1 MFGRVGS
8 VLCACVDV
16 VAGEGISFLLTCL
29 AGALLPW
36 SLTPPPLFSPL
47 PSPQALASFLF
58 KAECVRES
66 CVCRVHGKTTTKQK
80 QKTRASR
87 AIDDDDECRSA
98 ELGCAPKKSSNT
110 PAVCFAPQDARW
122 IHRKWSIRDLGPS
135 ASLPRARAAAA
146 GLGRAAQAKRRSAL
160 PLPNGGLQRALLSGF
175 CRRAPAAPPSP
186 RHTARAYAETSG
198 VDTSCYGR
206 GRRCARRRDGA
217 LIAAGAPRRCQ
228 HTNQPNLSPSS
239 MLTPSPIRRAPPPP
253 LAPDT
258 KQQRDPPHEPPNTAP
273 PPTHALERDRTT
285 FRTPFFSPTR
295 S

>member
-1 MFGRVGS
+1 VFGRVGS

-146 GLGRAAQAKRRSAL
+146 GLGRAAQAKRRAATPQWGPPESS
-160 PLPNGGLQRALLSGF
+160 PLWLLS
-175 CRRAPAAPPSP
+175 
-186 RHTARAYAETSG
+186 ARA
-198 VDTSCYGR
+198 GR
-206 GRRCARRRDGA
+206 AAVSAPHRARLRRDVRSRHI
-217 LIAAGAPRRCQ
+217 LLWPR
-228 HTNQPNLSPSS
+228 SAV
-239 MLTPSPIRRAPPPP
+239 RAPPRRRAYSGRRPKALPAHQSTELVSLLHAHSVSDPPRSPPP
-253 LAPDT
+253 LLPLTRNNSATLHTSPQT
-258 KQQRDPPHEPPNTAP
+258 QLHRQH
-273 PPTHALERDRTT
+273 TH
-285 FRTPFFSPTR
+285 
-295 S
+295 